1 MPFLD
6 VGGVRSPTATVDATS
21 FLGGPIS
28 DHSKEIDQDGESQWL
43 VVSPYSNKPHL
54 LDLSAVEPAQA
65 LLARA
70 LTTMT
75 PICDN
80 YATAP
85 YTESFNWTEV
95 MLSLKKFVTCGNYY
109 WKTRTFFIIVFR
121 SQVKPQTDRS
131 RLGDLDERSHAEA
144 MRSGGL
150 LKYWFGVPD
159 ANYRNLATCES
170 LDSPEWTSTLIA
182 SRCLE
187 YTRRCSTWW

>member
-6 VGGVRSPTATVDATS
+6 IGEVQSLTTTQDTTS
-21 FLGGPIS
+21 FLSAPTLN
-28 DHSKEIDQDGESQWL
+28 HSKKLDQDGELHEWL
-43 VVSPYSNKPHL
+43 IVSPYSEKPHL

-70 LTTMT
+70 LTIMT
-75 PICDN
+75 PVCDD

-95 MLSLKKFVTCGNYY
+95 MLSLKKFIACGNYH

-150 LKYWFGVPD
+150 LKYWFGVSD
-159 ANYRNLATCES
+159 SNYRNLATCKS
-170 LDSPEWTSTLIA
+170 LDSPEWTSRLIA
-182 SRCLE
+182 SRCLG
-187 YTRRCSTWW
+187 YT